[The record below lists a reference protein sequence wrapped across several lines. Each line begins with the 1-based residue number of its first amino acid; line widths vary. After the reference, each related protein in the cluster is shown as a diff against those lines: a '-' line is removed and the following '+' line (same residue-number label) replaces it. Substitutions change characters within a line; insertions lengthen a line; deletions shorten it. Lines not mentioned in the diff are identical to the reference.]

1 MSPLDEVVDLAY
13 GGLCQTGYLNCIS
26 PYPSII
32 GNWRPAGLAKKD
44 SDIYNEPEVW
54 HDASSRGIAYS
65 TMLNINRL
73 LNNEATVISGYMVQF
88 SSYQRCSVE
97 EVAEHAHSFS
107 FSFFNR
113 LIETVNDSLL
123 TPAAAQ
129 IIANLGQK
137 SGLQDIADK
146 LGIKRVGM
154 AHQAGSDSLVT
165 GEIYWKMHQVV
176 FNGTIDKAKYSGQV
190 WGLNGQLSAVTYYNN
205 NQAQQTP
212 NLNGAT
218 IYSNVER
225 SRKSDTSATRQ
236 CRNLRD

>member
-1 MSPLDEVVDLAY
+1 MKH
-13 GGLCQTGYLNCIS
+13 
-26 PYPSII
+26 
-32 GNWRPAGLAKKD
+32 AGR
-44 SDIYNEPEVW
+44 N
-54 HDASSRGIAYS
+54 
-65 TMLNINRL
+65 
-73 LNNEATVISGYMVQF
+73 Q
-88 SSYQRCSVE
+88 
-97 EVAEHAHSFS
+97 
-107 FSFFNR
+107 
-113 LIETVNDSLL
+113 TVNDSLL

-236 CRNLRD
+236 CRCGGSHTWRWRRGVWAIPDGKVMNRLFFFFSVGFFFWMVATGHVAVMQCISFFFFLFSSFLSRNLRD